1 MKLGVS
7 SYCFRQLMVSGEMD
21 LISVLDWVAASSA
34 GHIEVAAMDG
44 EYYLDN
50 PDVVSAA
57 AKHSDEIGVP
67 IVNYLVSGDLRTAD
81 THEIDRLRR
90 QLDIAQAFGA
100 GIFRHDVAPWA
111 WREENPGEFES
122 TFAKVVE
129 GCRAVADH
137 AAGLGIVSTIEN
149 HGFFMNG
156 SERLARLVYEVD
168 RPNFRVTLDLGNGL
182 CVGEVP
188 GKTAAGLIDVA
199 ASIGVKD
206 FHIRRSA
213 GDGWLKTLAGD
224 YLLGTVTGHGDVDV
238 AGLLALVA
246 TKPDVPVSL
255 EFEGMESPLPAIERS
270 LANILRLT
278 EGKA

>member
-1 MKLGVS
+1 
-7 SYCFRQLMVSGEMD
+7 MD
-21 LISVLDWVAASSA
+21 LIGVLDWVAASPA
-34 GHIEVAAMDG
+34 GHIEIAAMDG
-44 EYYLDN
+44 AYYLEHE
-50 PDVVSAA
+50 DVVRDT
-57 AKHSDEIGVP
+57 AKHAEEIGVP

-81 THEIDRLRR
+81 GDEIDRLRR
-90 QLDIAQAFGA
+90 QLDVAHRFGA
-100 GIFRHDVAPWA
+100 RIFRHDVAPWA
-111 WREENPGEFES
+111 WREENPDEFEA
-122 TFAKVVE
+122 TFEKVVE

-156 SERLARLVYEVD
+156 GERLARLVHTVD

-188 GKTAAGLIDVA
+188 GKTAADLIDVS

-213 GDGWLKTLAGD
+213 GEGWLKTLAGD
-224 YLLGTVTGHGDVDV
+224 YLLGTVAGHGDVDLP
-238 AGLLALVA
+238 GLLALVA

-255 EFEGMESPLPAIERS
+255 EFEGMEAPLPAIERS

-278 EGKA
+278 EGNA

>member
-7 SYCFRQLMVSGEMD
+7 SYCFRQLMTSGEMD
-21 LISVLDWVAASSA
+21 LIGVLDWVAASPA

-44 EYYLDN
+44 EYYLEN
-50 PDVVSAA
+50 EAVVRDA

-81 THEIDRLRR
+81 TQEIDRLRR
-90 QLDIAQAFGA
+90 QLDIAHAFGA
-100 GIFRHDVAPWA
+100 TVFRHDVAPWA
-111 WREENPGEFES
+111 WREQDPGEFES

-137 AAGLGIVSTIEN
+137 AAGLGITSTIEN

-156 SERLARLVYEVD
+156 GERLARLVHAVD

-188 GKTAAGLIDVA
+188 GKTASDLIDVA

-206 FHIRRSA
+206 FHIRRAA

-224 YLLGTVTGHGDVDV
+224 YLLGTVAGHGDVDLP
-238 AGLLALVA
+238 GLLALVA

-255 EFEGMESPLPAIERS
+255 EFEGMEAPLPAIERS

-278 EGKA
+278 EGNA

>member
-7 SYCFRQLMVSGEMD
+7 SYCFRTLMASGGMD
-21 LISVLDWVAASSA
+21 LIGVLDWVAASPA
-34 GHIEVAAMDG
+34 GHLEIAAMDG
-44 EYYLDN
+44 EYYLEND
-50 PDVVSAA
+50 DVVRDT
-57 AKHSDEIGVP
+57 AKHAEELGVP

-81 THEIDRLRR
+81 SQEIDRLRR
-90 QLDIAQAFGA
+90 QLDVAHRFGA
-100 GIFRHDVAPWA
+100 RIFRHDVAPWA
-111 WREENPGEFES
+111 WREQHPGEFES

-156 SERLARLVYEVD
+156 ADRLARLVHAVD

-188 GKTAAGLIDVA
+188 GRTAGGLIDVA
-199 ASIGVKD
+199 ASVGVKD

-224 YLLGTVTGHGDVDV
+224 YLLGTIAGHGDVDLP
-238 AGLLALVA
+238 GLLALVG
-246 TKPDVPVSL
+246 TKPDLPVSL
-255 EFEGMESPLPAIERS
+255 EFEGPEATPDAIERS
-270 LANILRLT
+270 LKNILGLV
-278 EGKA
+278 GAA

>member
-1 MKLGVS
+1 
-7 SYCFRQLMVSGEMD
+7 
-21 LISVLDWVAASSA
+21 
-34 GHIEVAAMDG
+34 MDG
-44 EYYLDN
+44 EYFLEHE
-50 PDVVSAA
+50 DVVRDT
-57 AKHSDEIGVP
+57 AKHSENVGVP
-67 IVNYLVSGDLRTAD
+67 IVNYLVSGDLRSAD
-81 THEIDRLRR
+81 TQEIDRLRR
-90 QLDIAQAFGA
+90 QLDVAHRFGA
-100 GIFRHDVAPWA
+100 RIFRHDVAPWA
-111 WREENPGEFES
+111 WREQDPGEFES
-122 TFAKVVE
+122 TFEKVVE

-137 AAGLGIVSTIEN
+137 AAELGIVSTIEN

-156 SERLARLVYEVD
+156 SERLARLVYAVD

-213 GDGWLKTLAGD
+213 GEGWLKTLAGD
-224 YLLGTVTGHGDVDV
+224 YLLGTVSGHGDVDLP
-238 AGLLALVA
+238 GLLALVA

-255 EFEGMESPLPAIERS
+255 EFEGMESPLHAIERS

-278 EGKA
+278 EGVA

>member
-1 MKLGVS
+1 MT
-7 SYCFRQLMVSGEMD
+7 SGEMD
-21 LISVLDWVAASSA
+21 LIGVLDWVAASSA

-44 EYYLDN
+44 EYYLEHQ
-50 PDVVSAA
+50 DVVRDT
-57 AKHSDEIGVP
+57 AKHAEEIGVP

-81 THEIDRLRR
+81 EKEIDRLRK
-90 QLDIAQAFGA
+90 QLDVAHAFGA
-100 GIFRHDVAPWA
+100 RIFRHDVAPWA
-111 WREENPGEFES
+111 WREQDPGEFET

-137 AAGLGIVSTIEN
+137 AADLGVVSTIEN

-238 AGLLALVA
+238 AGLLALAA

-255 EFEGMESPLPAIERS
+255 EFEGMETPLPAIERS

-278 EGKA
+278 EGHA